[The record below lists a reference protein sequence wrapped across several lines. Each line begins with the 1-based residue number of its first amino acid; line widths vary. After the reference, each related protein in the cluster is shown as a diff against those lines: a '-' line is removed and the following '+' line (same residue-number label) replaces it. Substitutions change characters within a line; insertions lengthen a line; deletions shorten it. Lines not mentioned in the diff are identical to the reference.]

1 MKEFQDKIILV
12 TGSASGIGRDT
23 AIAFANGGGTVV
35 GVDIDNKGGMETD
48 ALIKQNG
55 GPSDFIE
62 ADVSDVAAV
71 ESLIKVIIGRYGRL
85 DIAFNNAGVEG
96 APTRT
101 ADSSEDDFD
110 FIIRVNVKGVW
121 ACMKFELQ
129 QMLAQGSGCI
139 INTASVAG
147 LTAAHS
153 MPIYAAS
160 KHAVVGLTRSAAAEY
175 GSKGIRINCVNPYVI
190 KTSMWERGA
199 DQMPPEFHKSIRRAT
214 PAHRLGEV
222 SEVTAGV
229 LWLASAG
236 ASFVNGITLPIDG
249 GYTAQ

>member
-12 TGSASGIGRDT
+12 TGSASGIGRDA
-23 AIAFANGGGTVV
+23 AIAFANAGGTVI
-35 GVDIDNKGGMETD
+35 GSDINVDGGRATD
-48 ALIKQNG
+48 ELIKNSG
-55 GPSDFIE
+55 GTSYFIE
-62 ADVSDVAAV
+62 ADMAQVAAI
-71 ESLIKVIIGRYGRL
+71 EGLISEIVSRFGRL

-96 APTRT
+96 RPLRT
-101 ADSSEDDFD
+101 ADGSEEDYD
-110 FIIRVNVKGVW
+110 FIMGVNVKGVW
-121 ACMKFELQ
+121 ACMKYELQ
-129 QMLAQGSGCI
+129 QMLKQESGCI

-175 GSKGIRINCVNPYVI
+175 GSKGIRVNCINPYVI
-190 KTSMWERGA
+190 KTDMYERSA
-199 DQMPPEFHKSIRRAT
+199 THLPPEFQESIKHAT

-222 SEVTAGV
+222 AEVSAAV

-236 ASFVNGITLPIDG
+236 ASYVNGITLPVDG